1 MDPEEEAAALAM
13 AMGPPVERLQVRQNN
28 NSNNNNDGS
37 GLRAGYYPFSPH
49 SARWAGSGLIPW
61 TDGET
66 EAQVGV
72 R

>member
-28 NSNNNNDGS
+28 NSNNNDGS